1 MKTTELEFQEPY
13 PFYKR
18 YIDVLGDVALM
29 KMMTRQLTNF
39 PEFIASIPDAKWSYR
54 YAEDKWTVVQVLLH
68 VIDSER
74 IFQHRAFRFSRGD
87 KTALP
92 GFDQDIY
99 APNSGA
105 EERSKG
111 SIIEE
116 YEIVR
121 KSSLSIFNAL
131 DRENLAAKGLAS
143 EMEWSVGAL
152 GFVICGHQKY
162 HRNLLRERYL

>member
-1 MKTTELEFQEPY
+1 M
-13 PFYKR
+13 
-18 YIDVLGDVALM
+18 
-29 KMMTRQLTNF
+29 
-39 PEFIASIPDAKWSYR
+39 SIPDSKLTYR
-54 YAEDKWTVVQVLLH
+54 YAADKWTVAQVLLH

-74 IFQHRAFRFSRGD
+74 VFQHRAFRFSRGD
-87 KTALP
+87 QTALP
-92 GFDQDIY
+92 GFDQDLY

-105 EERSKG
+105 EGRSRE

-121 KSSLSIFNAL
+121 KSSLSIFKPLN
-131 DRENLAAKGLAS
+131 DKGLETKGVAS
-143 EMEWSVGAL
+143 GMEWSIAAL

>member
-1 MKTTELEFQEPY
+1 MRTTELNFKEPY

-18 YIDVLGDVALM
+18 YIDVLGDVALLD
-29 KMMTRQLTNF
+29 MMTRQLSNF
-39 PEFIASIPDAKWSYR
+39 PEFITSIPDSKWSYC
-54 YAEDKWTVVQVLLH
+54 YAPDKWTVAQVLLH

-74 IFQHRAFRFSRGD
+74 VFQHRAFRFSRGD
-87 KTALP
+87 QTALP

-99 APNSGA
+99 AANSGA
-105 EERSKG
+105 EKRSKA

-121 KSSLSIFNAL
+121 KSSLTIFKPL
-131 DRENLAAKGLAS
+131 DKKVLETKGIAS